1 MGRQQHR
8 AARAP
13 FIALFLLPKAQA
25 APISCDLLQPLQ
37 HRAVPPQQR
46 GKEPHW
52 ESLISPGNS
61 HVVALSPLCR
71 CRSQHRALGKPPR
84 HQGKALPLQTEP
96 ALFAMPCRP
105 FVARLWAGVGHSG
118 LLPSHQHR
126 ASQSPSPTPGLTQ
139 TPLPGTAAVQLPL
152 ACVCGV
158 EVIKPWVFVNRAQQ
172 K

>member
-71 CRSQHRALGKPPR
+71 CRSQHRALRKPPR

-96 ALFAMPCRP
+96 ALFAMPCSTLCGQAVGWGWAQWFASLPPAQSIPEPQPNPRAHP
-105 FVARLWAGVGHSG
+105 NPSARHSSSAAPLGVCLWGGGDQTLGV
-118 LLPSHQHR
+118 
-126 ASQSPSPTPGLTQ
+126 
-139 TPLPGTAAVQLPL
+139 
-152 ACVCGV
+152 C
-158 EVIKPWVFVNRAQQ
+158 
-172 K
+172 